1 MPIQFHQLTAKE
13 NTSTLSIDD
22 WQIEAGQS
30 WGIFSSEG
38 DIGSMLGDLL
48 CGEIKPE
55 SGQLNIEG
63 CHIAQVS
70 LSEQQRLLELEIE
83 KDDTDFL
90 DRIDQGSSVY
100 ELIFEVCQDEA
111 FTQTLIEDLDLSHLT
126 ESGFRVLSTGETRR
140 VMLARALATK
150 PDLVL
155 LDNPFTG

>member
-22 WQIEAGQS
+22 WQIDAGQS

-55 SGQLNIEG
+55 TGELKLEG
-63 CHIAQVS
+63 YHIAQVS

-83 KDDTDFL
+83 KTIQTFL
-90 DRIDQGSSVY
+90 IVLTKVVQFID
-100 ELIFEVCQDEA
+100 
-111 FTQTLIEDLDLSHLT
+111 
-126 ESGFRVLSTGETRR
+126 
-140 VMLARALATK
+140 
-150 PDLVL
+150 
-155 LDNPFTG
+155 